1 MDNTNIMIGA
11 RALYGD
17 CWIACLAA
25 DCGWNRRFIERIA
38 SGRNE
43 APAYVGEILE
53 QLLEGRLATIRKIDA
68 SAPEEFK
75 GRLVARIH
83 ELKEAAALLAAE
95 RAVSAA

>member
-11 RALYGD
+11 RALYGN

-25 DCGWNRRFIERIA
+25 DCGWNRRFVERIA

-43 APAYVGEILE
+43 APAYVGQRLE
-53 QLLEGRLATIRKIDA
+53 QLLEGRVATIRKIIA
-68 SAPEEFK
+68 GEPEELNSK
-75 GRLVARIH
+75 LAERVD
-83 ELKEAAALLAAE
+83 ELEAAAARLAAE